1 MPRKAI
7 KTEKPPLLFLE
18 RSLCG
23 ARLQNVPEV
32 RAALNPKEFFTE
44 TQEHSSSVLN
54 SWVSPQFDSS
64 VAAAA
69 APPVRRG
76 RRKCHSATSILDS
89 CSQLSR
95 KNSVCKFPS
104 LSFQTRSR
112 DQSHQ
117 PKSTRTKKA
126 TECTVVS
133 DVGNQQRG
141 SCQIKRT
148 ISSAQYSDTPKRQM
162 TSIRKGNVERFSE
175 GVASSSSCLDQPDTQ
190 SIQVTER
197 CRIPEDGASTPA
209 SNEFSS
215 TTEFSSLGPPP
226 DVDTPKVMQEGNSCP
241 SSASLHLLLPQ
252 PCTPPCNQ
260 PPDILVADT
269 PERDYGV
276 KVTWRR
282 RRGLMLLLKER
293 GHLSDSDMLIY
304 S

>member
-32 RAALNPKEFFTE
+32 RAALNPKDFFTE
-44 TQEHSSSVLN
+44 TQEHNSSAPN

-64 VAAAA
+64 LAA

-89 CSQLSR
+89 CTQLSR

-117 PKSTRTKKA
+117 TKSTRTKKA
-126 TECTVVS
+126 TECAVVP
-133 DVGNQQRG
+133 DAGNQPRG

-148 ISSAQYSDTPKRQM
+148 VSSAQYSDTPKRQT
-162 TSIRKGNVERFSE
+162 TSIRKGNVERFSD
-175 GVASSSSCLDQPDTQ
+175 GAASSSRCLDQPETPF
-190 SIQVTER
+190 VNVPER
-197 CRIPEDGASTPA
+197 CRIPADGASTPA
-209 SNEFSS
+209 SSEFS
-215 TTEFSSLGPPP
+215 TTEISSVGPPP
-226 DVDTPKVMQEGNSCP
+226 DVDTPKVIQEGSSCP
-241 SSASLHLLLPQ
+241 SASLHLLLPRS
-252 PCTPPCNQ
+252 CTPPCNQ
-260 PPDILVADT
+260 PSDSLVADT

-276 KVTWRR
+276 RVTWRR

-293 GHLSDSDMLIY
+293 GHLSDSDTLIH

>member
-1 MPRKAI
+1 MPRKSI

-18 RSLCG
+18 RPVRG

-32 RAALNPKEFFTE
+32 RAANNPKVFFSE
-44 TQEHSSSVLN
+44 TQAHESSALN

-64 VAAAA
+64 LAA

-104 LSFQTRSR
+104 LTFETRSR
-112 DQSHQ
+112 DQPHQ
-117 PKSTRTKKA
+117 PRHTRRKKA
-126 TECTVVS
+126 TESAVVP
-133 DVGNQQRG
+133 DAGNQPPR
-141 SCQIKRT
+141 SCQNT
-148 ISSAQYSDTPKRQM
+148 SAVSSAQCLDTPKRQLA
-162 TSIRKGNVERFSE
+162 TIRKGNVETYSS
-175 GVASSSSCLDQPDTQ
+175 GVASSSRCLDESPP
-190 SIQVTER
+190 IQVTGK
-197 CRIPEDGASTPA
+197 CRIPADRASTPA
-209 SNEFSS
+209 SKEFS
-215 TTEFSSLGPPP
+215 TTDVSSVCSPP
-226 DVDTPKVMQEGNSCP
+226 DVDTPKAVQEESSCP
-241 SSASLHLLLPQ
+241 SSPSVHSLLAQ

-293 GHLSDSDMLIY
+293 GHLSDSDALIP

>member
-7 KTEKPPLLFLE
+7 KTERPPLLFQE
-18 RSLCG
+18 RASCG

-44 TQEHSSSVLN
+44 KQAHDSSASK

-64 VAAAA
+64 LAA
-69 APPVRRG
+69 APPARRG
-76 RRKCHSATSILDS
+76 RRKCQSATSILDS

-95 KNSVCKFPS
+95 KKSVCKFPS

-117 PKSTRTKKA
+117 PKSTRAKKA
-126 TECTVVS
+126 TESTVVS
-133 DVGNQQRG
+133 AAGNQSWG
-141 SCQIKRT
+141 SRQIKRT
-148 ISSAQYSDTPKRQM
+148 VSSAQHSDTPQRQL
-162 TSIRKGNVERFSE
+162 TSIRKRNVERLSD
-175 GVASSSSCLDQPDTQ
+175 GAASSSRCLDKPETAP
-190 SIQVTER
+190 VHVRER
-197 CRIPEDGASTPA
+197 CRIPEDDASTPV
-209 SNEFSS
+209 SNALSS
-215 TTEFSSLGPPP
+215 VGPPP
-226 DVDTPKVMQEGNSCP
+226 DVDTPKVIEEGSSCP
-241 SSASLHLLLPQ
+241 PPTSLHLLRLR
-252 PCTPPCNQ
+252 PCTPPPNQ
-260 PPDILVADT
+260 PSDILAADT

-293 GHLSDSDMLIY
+293 GHLSESDALIH

>member
-1 MPRKAI
+1 M
-7 KTEKPPLLFLE
+7 
-18 RSLCG
+18 
-23 ARLQNVPEV
+23 
-32 RAALNPKEFFTE
+32 
-44 TQEHSSSVLN
+44 
-54 SWVSPQFDSS
+54 
-64 VAAAA
+64 
-69 APPVRRG
+69 RRG

-95 KNSVCKFPS
+95 KTSVCKFPS

-117 PKSTRTKKA
+117 LKSTRSKKA
-126 TECTVVS
+126 AESTVVS
-133 DVGNQQRG
+133 DAGNQPRG
-141 SCQIKRT
+141 KSKRT
-148 ISSAQYSDTPKRQM
+148 VSSAQCVDTPKRQL
-162 TSIRKGNVERFSE
+162 TSIRKRNVERFSD
-175 GVASSSSCLDQPDTQ
+175 GAASSSRCLDPPETP
-190 SIQVTER
+190 SVQVTER
-197 CRIPEDGASTPA
+197 CRIPADGASTPA
-209 SNEFSS
+209 PNEFSTS
-215 TTEFSSLGPPP
+215 EVSSVGPPP
-226 DVDTPKVMQEGNSCP
+226 DVDTPKVIQEGSSCP

-293 GHLSDSDMLIY
+293 GHLSDSDVLIH